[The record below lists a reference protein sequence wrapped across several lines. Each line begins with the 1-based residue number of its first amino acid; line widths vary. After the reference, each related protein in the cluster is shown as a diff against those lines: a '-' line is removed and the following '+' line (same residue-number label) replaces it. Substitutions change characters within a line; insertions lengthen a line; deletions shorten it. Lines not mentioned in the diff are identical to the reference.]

1 MQNKQ
6 AAKGSSDK
14 VRAAGAVI
22 PDIAFEVLVKRYI
35 WTIWRRTNRISQFP
49 KGLPTPGRAGRA
61 LFCVRRASAF
71 RRGPRRPVRSGIRRL
86 AQTRTGVAVSR
97 GRLSQL
103 KTSNMQS
110 RKITRKTTIHRVII
124 ANDSCMTQLLPRRR
138 QLCLSLW
145 YPPRAGSVR
154 ATLLIPPDLH
164 IDRCSCLVFANGI
177 NACLVPYTS
186 N

>member
-6 AAKGSSDK
+6 AAKG
-14 VRAAGAVI
+14 
-22 PDIAFEVLVKRYI
+22 
-35 WTIWRRTNRISQFP
+35 
-49 KGLPTPGRAGRA
+49 LPTPGLAGRA
-61 LFCVRRASAF
+61 LFCVRLASAF
-71 RRGPRRPVRSGIRRL
+71 RRGPRFANGAYGACGRRPALVDRFSLRPVSECL

-124 ANDSCMTQLLPRRR
+124 ANDSCMTQLLPRGR